1 MSRRLSSSS
10 RALLFATFALLALGT
25 GSLLWAWFGP
35 PDPRLVHEV
44 PQTPAIGGPFQLTDQ
59 HGRAR
64 SDADFRGRY
73 MLVQFGYSHCTD
85 VCPVALQTMSL
96 AIDDLAKRDAAAA
109 KRVVPI
115 FITVDPARDTVDALR
130 AYAANFHPRLVALTG
145 SREAIAKVAK
155 AYFVYYGKAAPAAE
169 TAAAG
174 GTQTADAGASDHAA
188 LGQGNGQGN
197 GQGDGGGDDHGDG
210 HGDDYVVNHSSS
222 IYLMGPDG
230 GYVTRFPYTIEHA
243 ALAAAIAERMKG

>member
-1 MSRRLSSSS
+1 MPRRLSSSS

-35 PDPRLVHEV
+35 PDSRLVHEI

-59 HGRAR
+59 HGQAR

-155 AYFVYYGKAAPAAE
+155 AYFVYYGKAEPAAE
-169 TAAAG
+169 TADAG

-188 LGQGNGQGN
+188 LGQG
-197 GQGDGGGDDHGDG
+197 DGHGDA